1 MKAMISPLA
10 HVDASARLGENV
22 IVHPFAYV
30 DKDVALGDGC
40 EIMPYASVMNG
51 TRMGCRNKVYQGA
64 VVGADPQDFRW
75 KGGDS
80 YCTIGDDNVI
90 REHVIINRGF
100 ETSEGTLIGDNCVIM
115 ANSHVGHDC
124 RLSGKSVLGNGVTMA
139 GNVHVGENV
148 ILSSN
153 TIFHEDSN
161 VGDWVLVK
169 GGCRI
174 SGNVPP
180 YIIVAHN
187 PVAYF
192 GVNAYV
198 MRKHG
203 FTTEQIDDIAKA
215 YRHVYQS
222 GTSVFNALKRIEADV
237 DPSAHRDAITDFIR
251 RSNLQIVAVPV
262 ELE

>member
-1 MKAMISPLA
+1 MISPLA
-10 HVDASARLGENV
+10 HVDPSAKIGDNV
-22 IVHPFAYV
+22 IVHPFAYI
-30 DKDVALGDGC
+30 DKDVEIGDEC
-40 EIMPYASVMNG
+40 EIMPYASVIAG
-51 TRMGCRNKVYQGA
+51 TRMGKRNKVYQGA
-64 VVGADPQDFRW
+64 VVGAAPQDFRW
-75 KGGDS
+75 KGTES
-80 YCTIGDDNVI
+80 RCTIGNDNVI

-100 ETSEGTLIGDNCVIM
+100 ESPEGTVIGDNNFIM

-124 RLSGKSVLGNGVTMA
+124 RLNGNSVLGNGVTMA
-139 GNVHVGENV
+139 GKVQIGANV

-153 TIFHEDSN
+153 TIFHEESR

-180 YIIVAHN
+180 FVIVAHN

-203 FTTEQIDDIAKA
+203 FTDDRIDDIAKA
-215 YRHVYQS
+215 YRHLYQS

-237 DPSAHRDAITDFIR
+237 DESADRDAITDFIR
-251 RSNLQIVAVPV
+251 ASNLQIVAVPV

>member
-1 MKAMISPLA
+1 MISPLA
-10 HVDASARLGENV
+10 HVDPSAKLGNNV
-22 IVHPFAYV
+22 TVHPFAFI
-30 DKDVALGDGC
+30 DKDVVIGDDC

-51 TRMGCRNKVYQGA
+51 TTLGDRNKVYQGA

-75 KGGDS
+75 KGGEAK
-80 YCTIGDDNVI
+80 CVIGNDNVI

-100 ETSEGTLIGDNCVIM
+100 ETKDGTVIGDNTFIM

-124 RLSGKSVLGNGVTMA
+124 KLAGNSVLGNGVTMA
-139 GNVHVGENV
+139 GNVHVGANV

-153 TIFHEDSN
+153 VILHEDSK
-161 VGDWVLVK
+161 VGEWVLVK

-180 YIIVAHN
+180 FIIVAHN

-203 FTTEQIDDIAKA
+203 FTNDQIDDIAKA

-237 DPSAHRDAITDFIR
+237 DPSPDRDAITDFIR
-251 RSNLQIVAVPV
+251 NVSLQIVAVPV

>member
-1 MKAMISPLA
+1 MISPLA
-10 HVDASARLGENV
+10 HVDPSAKIGDNV
-22 IVHPFAYV
+22 TIHPFAFI
-30 DKDVALGDGC
+30 DKDVVIGNDC
-40 EIMPYASVMNG
+40 EIMPYASIMNG
-51 TRMGCRNKVYQGA
+51 TRIGCRNKLYQGA

-75 KGGDS
+75 KGGES
-80 YCTIGDDNVI
+80 ACTIGDDNVI

-100 ETSEGTLIGDNCVIM
+100 ETPEGTQIGDNNFIM

-124 RLSGKSVLGNGVTMA
+124 KLAGKSVLGNGVTMA
-139 GNVHVGENV
+139 GNVHVGANV

-161 VGDWVLVK
+161 IGDWVLVK

-180 YIIVAHN
+180 FIIVAHN

-203 FTTEQIDDIAKA
+203 YTSEQVDDIAKA

-237 DPSAHRDAITDFIR
+237 DPSDAREAITDFIR